1 MRTPK
6 FSLPL
11 RGVIC
16 PLITPLATI
25 DTLDHSGL
33 ERLVERVITGGVSAI
48 FILGTSGE
56 GPSLSYRVRS
66 ELIERACA
74 SVRGRVP
81 VLVGITDTAY
91 IESLR
96 LAESAAKAGADAVV
110 AAPPYYLLYTQLD
123 LMHYIEQLSQSASLP
138 LFLYNFPTLTKISYS
153 PEVVKQASEIPQI
166 IGFKDSSG
174 DLPYLASVLDVVR
187 QRKDFSVLIGPE
199 EKLLEAMKLGAHGG
213 VCGGTNVNPELL
225 VSLYQAASA
234 GELDRA
240 AVLQEQVARMARV
253 LYSVGGPESG
263 YLRGIKCTAS
273 QLGICSSML
282 APPLRPLSETERL
295 EIGRGIALLEES
307 GMRLQSYLDFATIR
321 Q

>member
-1 MRTPK
+1 M
-6 FSLPL
+6 
-11 RGVIC
+11 
-16 PLITPLATI
+16 
-25 DTLDHSGL
+25 
-33 ERLVERVITGGVSAI
+33 VERVITGGVSAI

-96 LAESAAKAGADAVV
+96 LAENAAKAGADAVV

-174 DLPYLASVLDVVR
+174 TCR
-187 QRKDFSVLIGPE
+187 I
-199 EKLLEAMKLGAHGG
+199 
-213 VCGGTNVNPELL
+213 
-225 VSLYQAASA
+225 
-234 GELDRA
+234 
-240 AVLQEQVARMARV
+240 
-253 LYSVGGPESG
+253 
-263 YLRGIKCTAS
+263 
-273 QLGICSSML
+273 
-282 APPLRPLSETERL
+282 
-295 EIGRGIALLEES
+295 
-307 GMRLQSYLDFATIR
+307 
-321 Q
+321 